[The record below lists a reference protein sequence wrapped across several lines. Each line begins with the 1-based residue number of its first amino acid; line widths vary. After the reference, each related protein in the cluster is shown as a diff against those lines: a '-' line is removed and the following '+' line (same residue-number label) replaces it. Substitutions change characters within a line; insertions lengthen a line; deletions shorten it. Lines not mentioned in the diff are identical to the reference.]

1 MKPLLDV
8 APSRWLSRY
17 DRRPA
22 ARGRFPRLAIGFQQR
37 RFDGSFGGNDTPWRR
52 PNFTAL
58 AKEVLRADASRS
70 FRLES
75 AVLAFVTIVSA
86 WPVAIMIHE
95 VIRLLK

>member
-1 MKPLLDV
+1 VKPLLDI

-22 ARGRFPRLAIGFQQR
+22 TRGAFPRLDVDFQPR
-37 RFDGSFGGNDTPWRR
+37 RFDGSFGGNLPWRR
-52 PNFTAL
+52 PNFTGL
-58 AKEVLRADASRS
+58 AKEVLRADASRT

-75 AVLAFVTIVSA
+75 AVLGFVTIVTA

>member
-8 APSRWLSRY
+8 VPSRWLSRY

-22 ARGRFPRLAIGFQQR
+22 TRSPFPRLAVDFQPR
-37 RFDGSFGGNDTPWRR
+37 RFDGSFGGNDLPERR
-52 PNFTAL
+52 PNFTGL
-58 AKEVLRADASRS
+58 AKEVLRSDASRS

-75 AVLAFVTIVSA
+75 AVLGFVTIVSA
-86 WPVAIMIHE
+86 WPVAVMIHE

>member
-1 MKPLLDV
+1 MKPLLDLDRS
-8 APSRWLSRY
+8 PGLSRY
-17 DRRPA
+17 DHRPGV
-22 ARGRFPRLAIGFQQR
+22 RGRFPRLAIGFQPR
-37 RFDGSFGGNDTPWRR
+37 RFDGSFGGNDLPWRR
-52 PNFTAL
+52 PNFTGL

-86 WPVAIMIHE
+86 LPVAVMIHE

>member
-8 APSRWLSRY
+8 GRSRWLSRY
-17 DRRPA
+17 DHGPA
-22 ARGRFPRLAIGFQQR
+22 ARGRFPRLAIDFQPR
-37 RFDGSFGGNDTPWRR
+37 RFDGSFGGNDLPWRR
-52 PNFTAL
+52 PNFSGL
-58 AKEVLRADASRS
+58 AKEVLRSDASRG

-75 AVLAFVTIVSA
+75 AVLAFVTIVTA

>member
-8 APSRWLSRY
+8 DRSRWLSHY
-17 DRRPA
+17 DRRPR
-22 ARGRFPRLAIGFQQR
+22 ARGRFPRLAVDFQPR
-37 RFDGSFGGNDTPWRR
+37 HFDGSFGGNGSPWRR
-52 PNFTAL
+52 PNFSGL
-58 AKEVLRADASRS
+58 AKEVLRSDASRS

-75 AVLAFVTIVSA
+75 AVLGFVTIVSA

>member
-8 APSRWLSRY
+8 DRSRWLSRY
-17 DRRPA
+17 DRRPGA
-22 ARGRFPRLAIGFQQR
+22 HDGFPRLAINFQPR
-37 RFDGSFGGNDTPWRR
+37 RFDGSFGGNDLPWRR
-52 PNFTAL
+52 PNFTGL

-86 WPVAIMIHE
+86 WPIAIMIHE